1 MKADIY
7 HYVNITF
14 TYSFK
19 TYENIFNSQ
28 IIWANKQAHTQ
39 THNIQTTLLGK
50 YGVARVFPKLDDILI
65 RKELMLR

>member
-1 MKADIY
+1 MKADIYHYVNITFTYSDIY

-28 IIWANKQAHTQ
+28 IIWANKQ
-39 THNIQTTLLGK
+39 THNTNDTF
-50 YGVARVFPKLDDILI
+50 R
-65 RKELMLR
+65 